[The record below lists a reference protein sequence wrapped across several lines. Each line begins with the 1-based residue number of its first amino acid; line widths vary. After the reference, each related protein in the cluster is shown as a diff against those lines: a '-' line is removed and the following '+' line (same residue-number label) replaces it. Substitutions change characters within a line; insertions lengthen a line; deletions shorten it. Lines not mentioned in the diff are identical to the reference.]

1 MRHTAVALVL
11 LFAVLPASAQVVDDK
26 EKADGFKALFDGKT
40 LDGWKVYDGKAEV
53 WAAEDGLIVCK
64 GGGGGWLGSTRDHDN
79 FVLRLEYRL
88 KPGGNS
94 GVYIRAPEKGH
105 ISRVGMEIQILDDPW
120 YKDEKNYKGGIKP
133 TELTGAVYGV
143 VPPSE
148 DAVKPAGEWN
158 AMEIRAD
165 GRQVVV
171 VLNGKK
177 IVDADLDHPLKDEA
191 IAKEHP
197 GLARKAGRIGLQ
209 SHSERVEF
217 RNLRLKPLK

>member
-1 MRHTAVALVL
+1 MRHTAVALIL
-11 LFAVLPASAQVVDDK
+11 LLSAWPVRAQILDDK
-26 EKADGFKALFDGKT
+26 EKADGFVPLFDGKS
-40 LDGWKVYDGKAEV
+40 LDGWKVYDGKQEV

-64 GGGGGWLGSTRDHDN
+64 GGGGGWLGTTRDHDN

-120 YKDEKNYKGGIKP
+120 YKDEKNYKGIKP
-133 TELTGAVYGV
+133 TQLTGAIYGV
-143 VPPSE
+143 VPPSQ

-171 VLNGKK
+171 TLNDKK
-177 IVDADLDHPLKDEA
+177 IVDADLDRSLKDAA

-197 GLARKAGRIGLQ
+197 GLERKTGRIGLQ

-217 RNLRLKPLK
+217 RNLRLKELK